1 MAGTNAYAY
10 KKALIDKI
18 KAFPTL
24 TDIQVEYSWPGNRFN
39 RVCIHGGRIEGQ
51 QEYATFAGGRARLPR
66 NETFVLYLYIAVRMP
81 EADSG
86 QDVEQRLAELGQL
99 LEDGIAADPQV
110 AGVTGL
116 LYAGITGV
124 QMDSWSEENVWA
136 GGLEYQVA
144 VHSRLN

>member
-1 MAGTNAYAY
+1 VAGTNAYAY

-18 KAFPTL
+18 KAFPAY
-24 TDIQVEYSWPGNRFN
+24 TDVQVEYSWPGARFE
-39 RVCIHGGRIEGQ
+39 RECIHGGRVEGQ

-66 NETFVLYLYIAVRMP
+66 NETFVVYVYVAVRMP
-81 EADSG
+81 DANSG
-86 QDVEQRLAELGQL
+86 EDVERRLVELGQQ

-110 AGVTGL
+110 AGVNGL

-124 QMDSWSEENVWA
+124 QMDSYAEDDKWA
-136 GGLEYQVA
+136 GALEYQVT